1 MPGVPRIRLE
11 IFFFFFFP
19 KVGFVQH
26 LGAIPFHVGS
36 GSRARGPSGPARVPA
51 VPNPNI

>member
-11 IFFFFFFP
+11 IYFFFL

-26 LGAIPFHVGS
+26 LGAIPFHVDL